1 MTNIHKIIKIKNDN
15 FITKFRF
22 INSNRNTKILT
33 FDKINFGWFDTPFGI
48 ALIMKNESGLCGLAF
63 TSEFG
68 QKFALHD
75 MKKRWPNTSFFE
87 NFEAVKEYCKII
99 VSGSG
104 ELFLYLNGSTFQFR
118 VWEELLKIP
127 RGHTKSYSEI
137 SNNIGLPKA
146 TRAVATAI
154 GYNPICWVIPCH
166 RVLRKSG
173 MLGGYRWGIS
183 IKNKILNYE
192 KISS

>member
-1 MTNIHKIIKIKNDN
+1 MTNIQKIIKIKNDN

-22 INSNRNTKILT
+22 IDSNRNTKTLT
-33 FDKINFGWFDTPFGI
+33 LDKIDFGLFDTPFGR

-87 NFEAVKEYCKII
+87 NFETVKEYYKII

-104 ELFLYLNGSTFQFR
+104 ELCLHLNGSSFQIK

-154 GYNPICWVIPCH
+154 GCNPICWLIPCH

-173 MLGGYRWGIS
+173 MLSLIH
-183 IKNKILNYE
+183 I
-192 KISS
+192 

>member
-1 MTNIHKIIKIKNDN
+1 MTYIHKIIKIKNDN

-75 MKKRWPNTSFFE
+75 MKKKWPNASFFE
-87 NFEAVKEYCKII
+87 NFEAVKEYYKII

-104 ELFLYLNGSTFQFR
+104 ELCLHLNGSSFQFK
-118 VWEELLKIP
+118 VWEEL
-127 RGHTKSYSEI
+127 
-137 SNNIGLPKA
+137 
-146 TRAVATAI
+146 
-154 GYNPICWVIPCH
+154 
-166 RVLRKSG
+166 
-173 MLGGYRWGIS
+173 
-183 IKNKILNYE
+183 
-192 KISS
+192 